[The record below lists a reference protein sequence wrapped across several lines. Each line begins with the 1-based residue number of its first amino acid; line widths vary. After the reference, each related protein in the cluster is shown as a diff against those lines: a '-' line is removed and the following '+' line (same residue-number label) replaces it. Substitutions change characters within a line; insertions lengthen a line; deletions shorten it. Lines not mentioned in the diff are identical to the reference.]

1 MANPLPEQI
10 LYLIIRFTASIP
22 DLPLSIPSP
31 RTTTTLS
38 LKRLIRSHL
47 PPSHASNRLRLIYAG
62 KVLADTAPLSS
73 SLKLSPPP
81 PPSSNP
87 PNDTSQSKSKGKE
100 PIRDLSEP
108 PDPNHPRLYIHCS
121 LSDALS
127 PTELAAEASAAL
139 TSDATLARQTTT
151 KSTKGASASTSS
163 GSGSGSSGSGAAAR
177 RDSAA
182 TTTAPQGF
190 DRLLGAGFTA
200 TEIASLRSQ
209 FLTNLSFTHTPDD
222 MPSGAAL
229 RALEDRWLDTSAHET
244 AAGDPAATMT
254 TTPEGENG
262 WGAGFGVE
270 DGGLDDMLFGYL
282 TGFFWP
288 LAALVW
294 GTREEGVWTRRRQV
308 AVVMGVAVNCVF
320 GFLRWSTT

>member
-1 MANPLPEQI
+1 MANPLPSQI

-73 SLKLSPPP
+73 SLKFPPP
-81 PPSSNP
+81 PPPRSNP

-108 PDPNHPRLYIHCS
+108 PGPNHPRLYIHCS

-127 PTELAAEASAAL
+127 PTDLAAEASATLTSEAAL
-139 TSDATLARQTTT
+139 TRQTTT
-151 KSTKGASASTSS
+151 KSTQDASTNSS
-163 GSGSGSSGSGAAAR
+163 GNSGGGGGGRRAAAR
-177 RDSAA
+177 RDSVA
-182 TTTAPQGF
+182 TTAAPQGF
-190 DRLLGAGFTA
+190 DRLLGAGFTP

-254 TTPEGENG
+254 T
-262 WGAGFGVE
+262 
-270 DGGLDDMLFGYL
+270 D
-282 TGFFWP
+282 
-288 LAALVW
+288 
-294 GTREEGVWTRRRQV
+294 RKS
-308 AVVMGVAVNCVF
+308 VV
-320 GFLRWSTT
+320 

>member
-73 SLKLSPPP
+73 SLKLPPP
-81 PPSSNP
+81 PPPRSNP

-108 PDPNHPRLYIHCS
+108 PGPNHPRLYIHCS

-127 PTELAAEASAAL
+127 PTELAAEVSAAL
-139 TSDATLARQTTT
+139 TSEAALTRQTTT
-151 KSTKGASASTSS
+151 KSTQDVSSSS
-163 GSGSGSSGSGAAAR
+163 GGSRAAAR
-177 RDSAA
+177 HDSAA
-182 TTTAPQGF
+182 TTVAPQGF
-190 DRLLGAGFTA
+190 DRLLGAGFTP

-270 DGGLDDMLFGYL
+270 DGGLDDMLFGWL

-294 GTREEGVWTRRRQV
+294 GAREEGVWTRRRQV
-308 AVVMGVAVNCVF
+308 AVMMGVALNCVF
-320 GFLRWSTT
+320 GFLRWSST